1 MGREDGG
8 DCAVAGQRL
17 FGSKEEEVMKVKASG
32 GSSPP
37 SSSAA
42 GSFCAYSRLIGAT
55 DEVEDGGWIYMST
68 SIDHLEHV
76 THQFR

>member
-8 DCAVAGQRL
+8 DCAVAGKRL
-17 FGSKEEEVMKVKASG
+17 FGSKEEEGMKVKASG

-42 GSFCAYSRLIGAT
+42 GSFCAYSCLIRAT
-55 DEVEDGGWIYMST
+55 DEVEDGG
-68 SIDHLEHV
+68 
-76 THQFR
+76 